1 MSLCAMSRVSVAC
14 RVSRYPRRVI
24 LAHHWR
30 WGTIHTEI
38 RYYLFCDLE
47 IEILCE
53 GNGISVVPQCVET
66 RKNRSGPTASTW
78 NTKTVKELDAVGIE
92 PTTFHIYKMMRSE
105 NHTP

>member
-66 RKNRSGPTASTW
+66 K
-78 NTKTVKELDAVGIE
+78 KTEADQPPQLGTQKQ
-92 PTTFHIYKMMRSE
+92 
-105 NHTP
+105 